1 MNAEVISLSGMDE
14 NDEGYQSFLKELND
28 DTATNA
34 IFWIEKPD
42 GTLRVGCNY
51 DDRRDLV
58 YALYK
63 VQNLIQS
70 ILNSEV
76 D

>member
-1 MNAEVISLSGMDE
+1 MTAEIVSLAGMDE
-14 NDEGYQSFLKELND
+14 DDADYQAFIGELKGE
-28 DTATNA
+28 ASNA
-34 IFWIEKPD
+34 IFWIERPD

-58 YALYK
+58 YAMYK
-63 VQNLIQS
+63 IQNLIQT
-70 ILNSEV
+70 ILNSEA

>member
-1 MNAEVISLSGMDE
+1 MTAEIVSLIGMDE
-14 NDEGYQSFLKELND
+14 DDADYQAFIDELKGE
-28 DTATNA
+28 ASNA
-34 IFWIEKPD
+34 IFWIERPD
-42 GTLRVGCNY
+42 GTLRVGCSY
-51 DDRRDLV
+51 DDRRDLI

>member
-1 MNAEVISLSGMDE
+1 MTAEIISLGGMDE
-14 NDEGYQSFLKELND
+14 HDEGYQSFLKELND
-28 DTATNA
+28 DSTNA

-42 GTLRVGCNY
+42 GTIRVGCNY

-58 YALYK
+58 FALYR
-63 VQNLIQS
+63 VQNLIQQ
-70 ILNSEV
+70 ILNHEV